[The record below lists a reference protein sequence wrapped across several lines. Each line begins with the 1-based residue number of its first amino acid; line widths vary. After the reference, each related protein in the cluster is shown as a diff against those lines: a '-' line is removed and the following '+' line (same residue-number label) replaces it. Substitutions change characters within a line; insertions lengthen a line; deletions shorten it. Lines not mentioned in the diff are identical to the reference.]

1 MPSNSS
7 LITRLQAVWRNSIRL
22 RHTVSL
28 SIVILVI
35 MSMGSTVML
44 YQQRSIHRQAAEA
57 RGLAFNRTFALM
69 GAAAVLDNL
78 FRVQEAMDQF
88 VQDPD
93 ILDMDIIDPSSM
105 VVASKRIKRIGT
117 ILHDIDWIAP
127 AKSHQEVVSYST
139 DANGEPILVIVEPL
153 MNEGKIAAWT
163 RVVFSLSQ
171 ERREEWQSIQRM
183 ILVTLAFV
191 LAGIV
196 GIYVIQRNISRI
208 FQEIVAKL
216 QHAVTTLGRPQPHSC
231 SAVTDAGEPGQLP
244 QGGQGEFEY
253 LTSVV
258 TQTAELLTK
267 QSEILR
273 ESEMKFRSVAQS
285 ANDAIVSAD
294 QQGHIIAWNTGAER
308 MFGYQEAAIL
318 GKPFTM
324 LISEQYRTAYER
336 GLERLHGGG
345 DEAKGL
351 GQTLELGG
359 YRKSGQ
365 EFPLE
370 LSLSSWKTGDGT
382 FYTGII
388 RDITERKRAAEKVAQ
403 LAERLELA
411 TSAAKIG
418 VWDWNIQ
425 KNELVWDDRMFDLY
439 GVKREAVRIAY
450 DTWLASVH
458 SQDRARCD
466 EAVRQA
472 LRNKKPLDIEFRIQ
486 WPNGVVRNLK
496 GDGKIACDADG
507 TPLRMTGTNYDI
519 TERKRAEE
527 ALQALTA
534 SLEQK
539 VRERTEELAVAR
551 DHALTATRHKSEFLA
566 NMSHELRTPLNAVI
580 GFSEVLL
587 ERMFGD
593 INRKQEEYLGD
604 ILGAGRHLLAL
615 INDILD
621 LAKIEAG
628 QMELDLGTV
637 DLPVLLNSTFIL
649 IRERAKRHGI
659 HLGLDID
666 HRLGQFTVDE
676 RKLKQVLLNL
686 LSNAVKFT
694 PDGGTVSLKA
704 VRQDEGVEISVTD
717 TGIGIDQEFQ
727 PKIFDEFFQV
737 GDPYRKHEG
746 TGLGLAVT
754 KKYVDLHGGRI
765 RVHSVKGQGSTFVI
779 TLPVLSTP
787 EKHSAPTVTLPA
799 AYAPAKAPQVLVVED
814 DPAAAKL
821 LSIYLMEAGFSVEI
835 AADGEEGLNKAK
847 SLRPSLITVD
857 ILLPK
862 IDGWE
867 LLTRLKADQLTAL
880 IPVVVVSIVDEPGRG
895 FSLGAADYL
904 LKPVDQEVLARVI
917 QRVAQSHARDQ
928 RGRTV
933 LVIDDDPVI
942 LELMEAV
949 LRPEGFEVLKAKDG
963 RHGLQMARERNPA
976 LVVLDLLMPEMNGF
990 EVVDEMRG
998 RPETSAIPIVVLTN
1012 KSLSREE
1019 KDRLNGH
1026 IIAISQKGE
1035 FHREDFVAQVRSLM
1049 RLEESA
1055 WRVS

>member
-1 MPSNSS
+1 MSSNKSFIAG
-7 LITRLQAVWRNSIRL
+7 LLARWRNSIRL

-28 SIVILVI
+28 SIVILLV
-35 MSMGSTVML
+35 MSIGSAVML

-88 VQDPD
+88 IQDPD

-105 VVASKRIKRIGT
+105 VVASKHMKRIGT
-117 ILHDIDWIAP
+117 ILHDKDWITP
-127 AKSHQEVVSYST
+127 AKSHQEVVTYST
-139 DANGEPILVIVEPL
+139 DAEGEPILVIVEPL

-183 ILVTLAFV
+183 ILVTLALI
-191 LAGIV
+191 LAGIFGV
-196 GIYVIQRNISRI
+196 YVVQRNISRI
-208 FQEIVAKL
+208 FQRIVAKL
-216 QHAVTTLGRPQPHSC
+216 QNAVTTLGMPQPQSF
-231 SAVTDAGEPGQLP
+231 SAVADAGAPVQPL
-244 QGGQGEFEY
+244 QGVQGEFEY

-267 QSEILR
+267 QSEVLR

-294 QQGHIIAWNTGAER
+294 QQGNIIAWNTGAER

-324 LISEQYRTAYER
+324 LISEQYKTAYER
-336 GLERLHGGG
+336 GLERLRGGG
-345 DEAKGL
+345 EAKGL
-351 GQTLELGG
+351 GKTLELGG
-359 YRKSGQ
+359 YRKGGQ

-388 RDITERKRAAEKVAQ
+388 RDITERNRAAEKVAQ

-418 VWDWNIQ
+418 VWDWNIL

-439 GVKREAVRIAY
+439 GVKKEDFGVAY
-450 DTWLASVH
+450 DAWLSGVH
-458 SQDRARCD
+458 PEDRARCD
-466 EAVRQA
+466 EAVQQS
-472 LRNKKPLDIEFRIQ
+472 LRNKKPIDIEFRIKR
-486 WPNGVVRNLK
+486 PNGVVRNIK
-496 GDGKIACDADG
+496 GDGKIAWDADG
-507 TPLRMTGTNYDI
+507 TPSRMIGTNYDI

-539 VRERTEELAVAR
+539 VKERTAELAVAR
-551 DHALTATRHKSEFLA
+551 DQALTATRHKSEFLA

-587 ERMFGD
+587 ERMFGEL
-593 INRKQEEYLGD
+593 NRKQEEYLGD
-604 ILGAGRHLLAL
+604 IVGAGRHLLAL

-621 LAKIEAG
+621 LAKIESG

-637 DLPVLLNSTFIL
+637 DLPAVLNSTFML

-659 HLGLDID
+659 HLSLDID
-666 HRLGQFTVDE
+666 HRLGRFTADE
-676 RKLKQVLLNL
+676 RKLKQILLNL

-704 VRQDEGVEISVTD
+704 VRQDEGVEISVID
-717 TGIGIDQEFQ
+717 TGIGIEPEFQ
-727 PKIFDEFFQV
+727 QKIFDEFFQV
-737 GDPYRKHEG
+737 GDPVQKHEG

-754 KKYVDLHGGRI
+754 RKYIELHGGQI
-765 RVHSVKGQGSTFVI
+765 RVQSAKGQGSTFI
-779 TLPVLSTP
+779 FTLPVLSTP
-787 EKHSAPTVTLPA
+787 EKKSAPTVTMLASHSPA
-799 AYAPAKAPQVLVVED
+799 NAPQVLVVED

-821 LSIYLMEAGFSVEI
+821 LSISLMEAGFSVEV
-835 AADGEEGLNKAK
+835 AADGEEGFEKAK

-867 LLTRLKADQLTAL
+867 LLTRLKADQTTAL
-880 IPVVVVSIVDEPGRG
+880 IPVVVVSIIDEPGRG

-904 LKPVDQEVLARVI
+904 LKPVDREVLVRVI
-917 QRVAQSHARDQ
+917 QRVARSNARGQ
-928 RGRTV
+928 GGRSV

-963 RHGLQMARERNPA
+963 RHGLQIVRERNPA

-990 EVVDEMRG
+990 EVVDEMHG
-998 RPETSAIPIVVLTN
+998 RSETTAIPIVVLTN
-1012 KSLSREE
+1012 KSLTREE
-1019 KDRLNGH
+1019 KDRLNGR
-1026 IIAISQKGE
+1026 IIAIRQKGE
-1035 FHREDFVAQVRSLM
+1035 FHREDFVAQVRSL
-1049 RLEESA
+1049 LKPEESA
-1055 WRVS
+1055 WQAR

>member
-1 MPSNSS
+1 MSSHSS
-7 LITRLQAVWRNSIRL
+7 LITVLQATWRNSIRL

-28 SIVILVI
+28 SIVILVV
-35 MSMGSTVML
+35 MSVGSTVML

-88 VQDPD
+88 IKDPD

-105 VVASKRIKRIGT
+105 VVASKHIKRIGT
-117 ILHDIDWIAP
+117 ILRDQDWITP
-127 AKSHQEVVSYST
+127 AKSHQEVVTYAT
-139 DANGEPILVIVEPL
+139 DAEGEPILVIVEPL

-183 ILVTLAFV
+183 TLVTLALM
-191 LAGIV
+191 LAGIM
-196 GIYVIQRNISRI
+196 GIYVIQRNISRV
-208 FQEIVAKL
+208 FHGIVAKL
-216 QHAVTTLGRPQPHSC
+216 QYAVITLGRPQPQNYSPM
-231 SAVTDAGEPGQLP
+231 ADAGEAGKLL

-267 QSEILR
+267 QSEVLR

-294 QQGHIIAWNTGAER
+294 QQGHIIAWNMGAER

-324 LISEQYRTAYER
+324 LISEQHQAAYER
-336 GLERLHGGG
+336 GFERLREGG
-345 DEAKGL
+345 EAKGF
-351 GQTLELGG
+351 GQTLELEGH
-359 YRKSGQ
+359 RKSGQ

-370 LSLSSWKTGDGT
+370 LSLSSWKTGEGT

-388 RDITERKRAAEKVAQ
+388 RDITERKRSAEKVAQ

-411 TSAAKIG
+411 ASAANIG
-418 VWDWNIQ
+418 VWDWNIL

-439 GVKREAVRIAY
+439 RVKREDFGVTYNA
-450 DTWLASVH
+450 WLSGVH
-458 SQDRARCD
+458 PEDRVRCD
-466 EAVRQA
+466 EAVQQA
-472 LRNKKPLDIEFRIQ
+472 LRDKKPLDIEFRIQ
-486 WPNGVVRNLK
+486 WPNGVVRNIK
-496 GDGKIACDADG
+496 GDGKIAWGTDG
-507 TPLRMTGTNYDI
+507 TSLRMTGTNYDI
-519 TERKRAEE
+519 TERKLAEE
-527 ALQALTA
+527 ALRILTA

-539 VRERTEELAVAR
+539 VKERTEELAVAR
-551 DHALTATRHKSEFLA
+551 DQALTATRHKSEFLA

-587 ERMFGD
+587 ERMFGEL
-593 INRKQEEYLGD
+593 NHKQEEYLGD
-604 ILGAGRHLLAL
+604 ILGAGRHLLSL

-621 LAKIEAG
+621 LAKVESG

-637 DLPVLLNSTFIL
+637 DLPVVLNSTFTL

-659 HLGLDID
+659 ELSLDID
-666 HRLGQFTVDE
+666 QRLGRFTVDE
-676 RKLKQVLLNL
+676 RKLKQILLNL

-694 PDGGTVSLKA
+694 SDGGAVSLKA
-704 VRQDEGVEISVTD
+704 VRQDEGVEISVVD
-717 TGIGIDQEFQ
+717 TGIGIEPEFQ
-727 PKIFDEFFQV
+727 QKIFDEFFQV
-737 GDPYRKHEG
+737 GDSAQKHQG
-746 TGLGLAVT
+746 TGLGLAVA
-754 KKYVDLHGGRI
+754 KKYVELHGGRI
-765 RVHSVKGQGSTFVI
+765 RVQSTKGQGSTFVF
-779 TLPVLSTP
+779 TLPVLSIP
-787 EKHSAPTVTLPA
+787 GKNSASTVMLSATQPQA
-799 AYAPAKAPQVLVVED
+799 RIPQVLVVED
-814 DPAAAKL
+814 DPSAAKL
-821 LSIYLMEAGFSVEI
+821 LSIYLMDAGFSVEV
-835 AADGEEGLNKAK
+835 AADGEEGFEKAK
-847 SLRPSLITVD
+847 SIRPSLITVD

-862 IDGWE
+862 VDGWE
-867 LLTRLKADQLTAL
+867 LLARLKADPVTAL
-880 IPVVVVSIVDEPGRG
+880 IPVVVVSIIDEPGRG

-904 LKPVDQEVLARVI
+904 LKPVDQDVLARVI
-917 QRVAQSHARDQ
+917 QRVARSNARGE
-928 RGRTV
+928 RGMSV

-963 RHGLQMARERNPA
+963 RHGVEIARERNPA
-976 LVVLDLLMPEMNGF
+976 LVVLDLLMPGMNGF
-990 EVVDEMRG
+990 EVVDEMQG

-1012 KSLSREE
+1012 KCLSREE
-1019 KDRLNGH
+1019 KDHLNGR
-1026 IIAISQKGE
+1026 IIAIRQKGE
-1035 FHREDFVAQVRSLM
+1035 FHREDFVAQVRSL
-1049 RLEESA
+1049 LKPGESA
-1055 WRVS
+1055 WQAN